1 MIRTWDE
8 ADDLVLFPSPA
19 SHARVRRHVV
29 EQGWV
34 AERQHEVRHPRQLR
48 AAGDRA
54 RERAREDGRCRGQ
67 DDRQCFCHIEVCNA
81 INGQLAMPP
90 ASGEM
95 DVQISLLECL
105 IPARRQGRGE
115 EMRAVAEDAPAGPV
129 GPIPVPALEPRL
141 QVGGQRASRTERA
154 QHGAP
159 CGICEICKGFCRGK
173 NEFLELRGRGE
184 ERPAGREHLLEK
196 REHNVKVVLRGS
208 GQLEYQE
215 EKLKTHLQARL

>member
-1 MIRTWDE
+1 
-8 ADDLVLFPSPA
+8 
-19 SHARVRRHVV
+19 
-29 EQGWV
+29 
-34 AERQHEVRHPRQLR
+34 
-48 AAGDRA
+48 
-54 RERAREDGRCRGQ
+54 
-67 DDRQCFCHIEVCNA
+67 
-81 INGQLAMPP
+81 MPP

-173 NEFLELRGRGE
+173 NELLELRGRGE

-208 GQLEYQE
+208 GQLELQE
-215 EKLKTHLQARL
+215 EKLGTRLQARLCSWPADVRLEHLVQLTEERERHERVDCTPGIRSATLSTSLKRRRDRSPSPAIGAM